1 MALDDAP
8 PSAATMLALLGT
20 LVSLLLIAVG
30 VLSTAGE
37 WTHGT
42 VQTTFLAVPRRGR
55 VLAAK
60 YAGTALLGAA
70 HLRRRR
76 RARRSRSPRSGP
88 TSPGPAPVPRRWPR
102 SARAPR

>member
-1 MALDDAP
+1 M
-8 PSAATMLALLGT
+8 
-20 LVSLLLIAVG
+20 IAVG

-70 HLRRRR
+70 ISAVVVGTTFAVAAVGTGPDFSWDGAGRGRRRGHR
-76 RARRSRSPRSGP
+76 W
-88 TSPGPAPVPRRWPR
+88 PGPR
-102 SARAPR
+102 

>member
-1 MALDDAP
+1 M
-8 PSAATMLALLGT
+8 LGT
-20 LVSLLLIAVG
+20 LVSMLLIAVG

-60 YAGTALLGAA
+60 YAGMALLGAGISA
-70 HLRRRR
+70 VVVGQRLAVAAVGADPASAGQGAVAAAWRPWA
-76 RARRSRSPRSGP
+76 RARR
-88 TSPGPAPVPRRWPR
+88 
-102 SARAPR
+102 